1 MLVWVLVLT
10 ALLVSDVAGRNNS
23 FEVEETQRDLEKRGI
38 FRGPCD
44 ESWFYFSELNS
55 CYRFFS
61 QEKTWQEAEDF
72 CNRNTW
78 VGQLPSVTSSEHNRF
93 ISYVI
98 HALSGRKAHAWIGLN
113 DRCKEGTYTW
123 IDGSTRK
130 YKNWAKGQPDNY
142 GGLEHCVHI
151 KFNGD
156 DTWNDARCDMKI
168 GFVCSYKL
176 RCG

>member
-61 QEKTWQEAEDF
+61 QEKTWQEAE
-72 CNRNTW
+72 
-78 VGQLPSVTSSEHNRF
+78 
-93 ISYVI
+93 
-98 HALSGRKAHAWIGLN
+98 
-113 DRCKEGTYTW
+113 EGTYTW